1 MAFHLREYHAPD
13 FTEAKFQTAPDAVL
27 VPAPQDKTAPDHFH
41 ALSIFPEYFKIH
53 GTWLWRKTAE
63 WTAFRCIRMAGFW
76 LWNRG
81 I

>member
-1 MAFHLREYHAPD
+1 MAFQLRKYHAPD

-41 ALSIFPEYFKIH
+41 AQSILRSMEPGF
-53 GTWLWRKTAE
+53 WRKTAE

>member
-13 FTEAKFQTAPDAVL
+13 FTEAKFQSAPDAVL

-53 GTWLWRKTAE
+53 
-63 WTAFRCIRMAGFW
+63 
-76 LWNRG
+76 
-81 I
+81 